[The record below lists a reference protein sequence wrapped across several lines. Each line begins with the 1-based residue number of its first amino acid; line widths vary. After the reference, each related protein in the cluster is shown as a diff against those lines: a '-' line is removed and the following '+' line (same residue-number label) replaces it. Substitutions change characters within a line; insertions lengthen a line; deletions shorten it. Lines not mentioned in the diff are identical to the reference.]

1 MSVRIF
7 HARFI
12 LLALAVV
19 GTLQGVACGSEI
31 PWSTDIEGSLQR
43 ASATGKPVLLEF
55 TASWCVYCKRMEK
68 TTFVDPA
75 VVSFVNERYVAVRV
89 DADQHKQLVTDLAIK
104 GLPAVL
110 VVSPDLKIIER
121 ISGFQTPEALL
132 TKLGRLP
139 AGDKSATAR
148 VASRGPQPAV
158 TATQA
163 AARKAYVNPRTKPE
177 DLAFEP
183 VELPHKQTVATK
195 TTARAVS
202 QPIVASQPA
211 SKDTEPYENLF
222 AKIDS
227 EEPAEEPAEDS
238 SGRATLSD
246 SRPASENPAREK
258 KSQPAFDGNCIVN
271 AVENREITAGS
282 PPNQLVYR
290 GRLLFFSSAENKEKF
305 QAQPANYWPMLDG
318 VCPITMLNDEQEVQ
332 GDLQFAAFFRK
343 RLWVFTT
350 EEHLRQFLDDPA
362 EIIEEVDVL
371 MQSTSER

>member
-1 MSVRIF
+1 MTVRIF
-7 HARFI
+7 HAHLF
-12 LLALAVV
+12 LLALAVT
-19 GTLQGVACGSEI
+19 GALQGVACGSEI

-132 TKLGRLP
+132 TKLGQLP
-139 AGDKSATAR
+139 AGNKSANVKVAAR
-148 VASRGPQPAV
+148 RQQPAA
-158 TATQA
+158 TATPSTSP
-163 AARKAYVNPRTKPE
+163 KAYVNPRTKPE
-177 DLAFEP
+177 ELALEP
-183 VELPHKQTVATK
+183 VELPRKQTVSAK
-195 TTARAVS
+195 TTVQAVS
-202 QPIVASQPA
+202 QPTVPSQPA
-211 SKDTEPYENLF
+211 LQDAAADEDFF
-222 AKIDS
+222 ATIS
-227 EEPAEEPAEDS
+227 SEEPAEDS

-246 SRPASENPAREK
+246 SRPTTENPARET
-258 KSQPAFDGNCIVN
+258 KSQPAFDGTCIVN
-271 AVENREITAGS
+271 AVENREIAAGS
-282 PPNQLVYR
+282 PGYQLFYR
-290 GRLLFFSSAENKEKF
+290 DRLLFFSSAENKQKF
-305 QAQPANYWPMLDG
+305 EAQPGNYWPMLDG
-318 VCPITMLNDEQEVQ
+318 FCPITLLNEEQEVQ

-343 RLWVFTT
+343 RLWFFTT

-362 EIIEEVDVL
+362 EIVEEVDAL